1 MRGRVL
7 PIGGIR
13 EKALAAL
20 RAGITTVILPRK
32 NMQDLTD
39 IPADL
44 KRRMTFVPVDH
55 MEDVIE
61 AVLEAAPLRD
71 RRGRAARSGAI
82 QAPPVAAADSR

>member
-1 MRGRVL
+1 
-7 PIGGIR
+7 
-13 EKALAAL
+13 
-20 RAGITTVILPRK
+20 VILPRK

-61 AVLEAAPLRD
+61 AALEATPLRD
-71 RRGRAARSGAI
+71 RRGLAARSGVLP
-82 QAPPVAAADSR
+82 APPVAAAESRQT